1 MPHQMMVA
9 VFDTARHARA
19 AMLHLVEADIPA
31 HSIHHLR
38 RNPVLRCTTRRSELS
53 RTQRRRTVT
62 RGALITI
69 DLTHIV
75 PDTARKI
82 LAAHHPFDVRIIQQ
96 EITISTPPDQQ
107 YEPSDFNDVVEMT
120 EFYST

>member
-19 AMLHLVEADIPA
+19 ALLQLGEADIPA

-38 RNPVLRCTTRRSELS
+38 RNPVLRRMARGSDLS

-75 PDTARKI
+75 PDRARKI

-96 EITISTPPDQQ
+96 DVATSTPPDQQ

-120 EFYST
+120 EFYSR